1 MRLQRVL
8 RAFIESLNSQ
18 RVEYVIVGGF
28 ALAFHGLPRYTGDI
42 DILVRASPENAARL
56 NAVISQFGFASTGL
70 SAKDFLEPDQV
81 IQLGRPPNRIDLLTS
96 ITGAAFEEVWDHR
109 VPSELGGRRS
119 LSPVFSPA
127 REAQPHGRLS
137 PRRFRGL

>member
-1 MRLQRVL
+1 MRLQRDL
-8 RAFIESLNSQ
+8 REFIESLNSQ

-42 DILVRASPENAARL
+42 EILVRASPENAARL

-81 IQLGRPPNRIDLLTS
+81 IQLGRPPNRTDLLTS
-96 ITGAAFEEVWDHR
+96 ITGVAFEEVVGSPGSLGTGWTPKA
-109 VPSELGGRRS
+109 VPD
-119 LSPVFSPA
+119 F
-127 REAQPHGRLS
+127 QPGA
-137 PRRFRGL
+137 